1 MPHTSPYF
9 NSVFPGQSSEQ
20 GLVDDLVRE
29 QIKIYG
35 LDILYMPRR
44 HLNLDLLLHES
55 TKNAFEFAMP
65 IPMYLKTVD
74 GFDNGMEVLSKF
86 GVRSSDEVTLVMSRS
101 EFTTYYA
108 PYIKSY
114 YNQIKGKDVI
124 DPLDELIGE
133 TDARPKEGDLIFFP
147 FDNSIFEIKYVMF
160 DSPFFQLGRGYVFEI
175 QCEKFEYSGANFTT
189 GYEEVD
195 NAQTITDY
203 YRMEFQVDPGGTKT
217 FDKYERV
224 DIYNLMEKEEVYDNT
239 GHLVYS
245 GERYGTETL
254 LMSENFLDD
263 IPERPMSSDVVI
275 EKKSF
280 EIFGSDSRGREGNFV
295 TQPHGL
301 DIQTDGLD
309 YITQQGNEGLLETDG
324 VANFVLYRDPGLLRK
339 VPSVSATV
347 MDWDITKGLLT
358 VGDLSDLD
366 PEQEDEDYDLT
377 VNKFDTVIII
387 GRDSGAY
394 HIAVKAGTKRK
405 AFDDGDI
412 IQEEFDEIKIV
423 DPFDDNP
430 FGFV

>member
-86 GVRSSDEVTLVMSRS
+86 GVRSSDEITLVMSRS

-203 YRMEFQVDPGGTKT
+203 YRMEFQVDPGGTRT

-245 GERYGTETL
+245 GDRLPTDTM
-254 LMSENFLDD
+254 LMSEDFQADITDKPILTDVNPTSPMDD
-263 IPERPMSSDVVI
+263 EN
-275 EKKSF
+275 E
-280 EIFGSDSRGREGNFV
+280 
-295 TQPHGL
+295 TGL
-301 DIQTDGLD
+301 F
-309 YITQQGNEGLLETDG
+309 LETDG
-324 VANFVLYRDPGLLRK
+324 VANFVLYKDPGLLRK

-377 VNKFDTVIII
+377 VNKFDSVIII

>member
-224 DIYNLMEKEEVYDNT
+224 DIYNLMEKEEVYDIT

-245 GERYGTETL
+245 GDRLPTDTM
-254 LMSENFLDD
+254 LMSEDFQAD
-263 IPERPMSSDVVI
+263 ITDKPILTDVKPVAPND
-275 EKKSF
+275 EL
-280 EIFGSDSRGREGNFV
+280 E
-295 TQPHGL
+295 TGL
-301 DIQTDGLD
+301 F
-309 YITQQGNEGLLETDG
+309 LETDG
-324 VANFVLYRDPGLLRK
+324 VANFVLYKDPGLLRK